1 MLKKS
6 FFLNICLKSGDRID
20 TILIF
25 VLYFYLILQYSNTLI
40 HNKFSEFK
48 FDLCF
53 VLILHF
59 FCNVYVFINKGT
71 VHVILPDSL
80 VLEGFVQFT
89 TAPSIK
95 NVRNIPYVLFE
106 NRDFQS
112 ALGTNYRRNL

>member
-1 MLKKS
+1 M
-6 FFLNICLKSGDRID
+6 
-20 TILIF
+20 
-25 VLYFYLILQYSNTLI
+25 LQYPNNTLI